1 MTSWLEKAKAR
12 FSQNSQ
18 AHTDETDESGVSSV
32 LSVRSCR
39 FIEKVNRVS
48 SVSSVCSERIFEKPD
63 LSDPVLKA
71 LLAAAMLACDFWKD
85 GPEAREQ
92 MRRDVE
98 ATPEHLRAD
107 LLDYFLQSYS

>member
-1 MTSWLEKAKAR
+1 MTSWLEKAKVR
-12 FSQNSQ
+12 FSKNSQ

-48 SVSSVCSERIFEKPD
+48 SVSSVCSERFSEKPD
-63 LSDPVLKA
+63 LSDPLVKA
-71 LLAAAMLACDFWKD
+71 LLAAAMQACDFWKD

-98 ATPEHLRAD
+98 ATPEHLRAE
-107 LLDYFLQSYS
+107 LLEYFLRSYL